1 MEATAP
7 PQRGSGSSV
16 EARDP
21 AGKETDMLPHLKND
35 ATNTINAAPTPSAE
49 ASDGAS
55 VAPAVLPARW
65 SGKKTAVAAA
75 LAVGM
80 ASIGGGAIAAA
91 APTINSQSE
100 GGTGRMGGPGGPGGG
115 FRDGRG
121 GMPGQAPGQAGQ
133 IAPGQVGQPG
143 QLAPGT
149 VGTN

>member
-1 MEATAP
+1 
-7 PQRGSGSSV
+7 
-16 EARDP
+16 
-21 AGKETDMLPHLKND
+21 MLPHLKNH
-35 ATNTINAAPTPSAE
+35 ATNAINAAPTPSAE
-49 ASDGAS
+49 APGGAS

-65 SGKKTAVAAA
+65 SGKKTAVATA

-121 GMPGQAPGQAGQ
+121 GMPGQAPGQAAQ

-143 QLAPGT
+143 QVAPGT
-149 VGTN
+149 TGTTGAN